1 MGFPMAGWL
10 GLFLGQP
17 EKKVTFNKEFVQSS
31 SSMGYD
37 ETIMKLSPGTQ
48 FYLRFALVVSI
59 LVGSS
64 LVLSTLVTGDPRCAI
79 VNCVVVK

>member
-1 MGFPMAGWL
+1 
-10 GLFLGQP
+10 
-17 EKKVTFNKEFVQSS
+17 
-31 SSMGYD
+31 
-37 ETIMKLSPGTQ
+37 MKLSPGTQ
-48 FYLRFALVVSI
+48 FYLRFALVASI